1 MESKNGEAIIDG
13 RIRSGVTVG
22 TLGNTCIAND
32 EDFKAL
38 EIEVKRVDPRRL
50 ETYLAKYLI

>member
-13 RIRSGVTVG
+13 RIRSGVTEG
-22 TLGNTCIAND
+22 SLGNTCIAND

-38 EIEVKRVDPRRL
+38 KIEVKRVDPRRL
-50 ETYLAKYLI
+50 ETYMAK

>member
-1 MESKNGEAIIDG
+1 MESKNSKAIIDG

-22 TLGNTCIAND
+22 SLGNTCIAND

-38 EIEVKRVDPRRL
+38 KIEAKRVDSKRL
-50 ETYLAKYLI
+50 ETYLAK

>member
-13 RIRSGVTVG
+13 RIGLSVTEG
-22 TLGNTCIAND
+22 SLGNTLIAND

-38 EIEVKRVDPRRL
+38 KIEVKRVDPRRL
-50 ETYLAKYLI
+50 KTYLAK